1 MITLCCAVNRSPTND
16 TDKSHLNPIYHK
28 LGGKK
33 NKAKGQKSE
42 ITNAETC
49 PTKQSIIYECALSK
63 VSEASR
69 HVRTNS
75 EFVQSSLLSY
85 AYLK

>member
-49 PTKQSIIYECALSK
+49 PTK
-63 VSEASR
+63 
-69 HVRTNS
+69 
-75 EFVQSSLLSY
+75 
-85 AYLK
+85 